1 MSAIKTRDAVR
12 PRPARTSTTSTGH
25 YLTSLVLKH
34 SLSMGSA
41 TTNSV
46 GSATTPKTGSIRS
59 ELNGF
64 DEHDYEMTRQ
74 LMHELIDEIRIEKSY
89 VSFNDMFLNRDEIVG
104 CLLRIFETY
113 AEEINGVKRITREHM
128 LKLLEQSDVF
138 NSVYT
143 PVTFVND
150 WNSLRKLMIKTKVYE
165 RRIKSFDFTGFLQL
179 LDMIRQRLHR
189 SKDAVFGK
197 IISAPIYQDAMNLK
211 ELRDR
216 SELGLLPPMDVLIQQ
231 YHQVSR

>member
-1 MSAIKTRDAVR
+1 M
-12 PRPARTSTTSTGH
+12 
-25 YLTSLVLKH
+25 LKH

-74 LMHELIDEIRIEKSY
+74 LMHELIDEIQVEKSY

-113 AEEINGVKRITREHM
+113 AEETNGVKRITREHM

-138 NSVYT
+138 NILYT
-143 PVTFVND
+143 PVIFVND
-150 WNSLRKLMIKTKVYE
+150 WNSLRRLMIKNKVYE
-165 RRIKSFDFTGFLQL
+165 RRIKTFDFTGFLQL
-179 LDMIRQRLHR
+179 LDMIKQRLHR
-189 SKDAVFGK
+189 SKDAVFEK
-197 IISAPIYQDAMNLK
+197 IISAPIYQDAMSLK

-216 SELGLLPPMDVLIQQ
+216 SELGLMPPMNVLIQQ
-231 YHQVSR
+231 YHDVSR